1 MDVTVGWT
9 PKNLCFQTVMLEK
22 TLESPL
28 DSKKIKPVNPK
39 ENQPWIFNGRTSAK
53 AETPVL
59 WPPQRVR
66 HNWAT
71 ELNFTETMSVQ
82 WLPVTVYLRAWVES
96 CKHLKL
102 YISRIWERNRYR
114 KIPKWNRYTSRYSML
129 EISNFEQS
137 Q

>member
-1 MDVTVGWT
+1 
-9 PKNLCFQTVMLEK
+9 MLQSMG
-22 TLESPL
+22 L
-28 DSKKIKPVNPK
+28 
-39 ENQPWIFNGRTSAK
+39 
-53 AETPVL
+53 
-59 WPPQRVR
+59 QRVR

-71 ELNFTETMSVQ
+71 ELKWTETMGVQ
-82 WLPVTVYLRAWVES
+82 WLPMTVYLRAWVEN